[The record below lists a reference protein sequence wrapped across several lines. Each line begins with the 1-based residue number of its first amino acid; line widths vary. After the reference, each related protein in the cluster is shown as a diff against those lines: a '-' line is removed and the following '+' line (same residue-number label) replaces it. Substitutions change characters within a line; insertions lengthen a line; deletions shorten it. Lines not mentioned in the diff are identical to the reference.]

1 MSRSFGSAS
10 EALSWASGYL
20 VREGTQPNITF
31 NYDSLEPLTKKSMGA
46 VAERKT
52 KKRREESALYR
63 LVSRTTRLFSKD
75 AVPMKDA
82 QSNALTIVAVTN
94 RVHPVEAQMM
104 FRYLFG
110 DHSENSSLA
119 LWLLDALVRQDIFKD
134 RHPYVIGNVIAQLL
148 RRQRAWAHQQ
158 RSKVNVDD
166 LAKLY
171 RMNQKRFK
179 QQYVR
184 PLEEVMRIWQ
194 DQADRQITDALI
206 GKGLI

>member
-20 VREGTQPNITF
+20 VREGSQPSVTF
-31 NYDSLEPLTKKSMGA
+31 NYDSLEPPTEKALGLA
-46 VAERKT
+46 VERKT
-52 KKRREESALYR
+52 TKRRQEGALYR

-75 AVPMKDA
+75 NVNMKDA
-82 QSNALTIVAVTN
+82 HSNALTIVAVTN
-94 RVHPVEAQMM
+94 RVQPIESQIM

-110 DHSENSSLA
+110 DYGEHSSLA
-119 LWLLDALVRQDIFKD
+119 LWLLDALVRQEIFKD

-148 RRQRAWAHQQ
+148 RRQRSWAHQQ

-166 LAKLY
+166 LAKMY

-184 PLEEVMRIWQ
+184 PMEEVMRIWQ
-194 DQADRQITDALI
+194 DQADRQITDALVD
-206 GKGLI
+206 KGLI